1 MTGITGIT
9 VIEGVTNPEI
19 VSGTRYEYC
28 TFDGL
33 DIGLDENTV
42 YEGVVFE
49 NCDFIDCDFRAVMWY
64 KCEWLYCY
72 ACGIGMYSNIFALCE
87 IDMQVHFSRVKRCIA
102 FGCSYLGFNEYKEEI
117 NYI

>member
-1 MTGITGIT
+1 MT

-33 DIGLDENTV
+33 GYENTV

-64 KCEWLYCY
+64 KCEWRFCY
-72 ACGIGMYSNIFALCE
+72 ACGIGMYSNIFALCD
-87 IDMQVHFSRVKRCIA
+87 IDMQVFQSTVKRCIA
-102 FGCSYLGFNEYKEEI
+102 FGSYLFFNEYKEEI

>member
-33 DIGLDENTV
+33 DLGLDENTV

-64 KCEWLYCY
+64 KCEWLFCY

>member
-1 MTGITGIT
+1 MTI
-9 VIEGVTNPEI
+9 IEGATNPQI
-19 VSGTRYEYC
+19 VNNTQYKYC

-33 DIGLDENTV
+33 DIGLDTV

-49 NCDFIDCDFRAVMWY
+49 NCDFLGCDFRAVMWY
-64 KCEWLYCY
+64 KCEWRFCY
-72 ACGIGMYSNIFALCE
+72 ACGIGMYSNIFALCD
-87 IDMQVHFSRVKRCIA
+87 IDMQVFQSTVKAVTA